1 MYNPSLLFDNRSC
14 LAEGK
19 KNLGLLKKDKKSS
32 PFLSSLPG
40 CCWSVSHEIEVSI
53 FSKREGREGG
63 LFVVTNPSSYQSP
76 ICRRNLE
83 DMKIFAPETFLQ
95 KSKSTLNIPYL
106 IYRSSVKK
114 VTAKLRDLLSSRN
127 AKIQTGRN
135 ISFCV
140 TEMLRGRLFP
150 CLAAFFNTHH
160 TRSRHSKTGFTAGPW
175 KIPSLAMFWFSHSW
189 AHRGKIQLWKTETL
203 C

>member
-14 LAEGK
+14 LAEWK

-106 IYRSSVKK
+106 ICRSSVKK
-114 VTAKLRDLLSSRN
+114 VPAKLRDFLSIFAERTWLALHWQAAADEQPKRKNSNRQEYFFLRHINATWPPLPMSRW
-127 AKIQTGRN
+127 
-135 ISFCV
+135 
-140 TEMLRGRLFP
+140 LF
-150 CLAAFFNTHH
+150 
-160 TRSRHSKTGFTAGPW
+160 
-175 KIPSLAMFWFSHSW
+175 
-189 AHRGKIQLWKTETL
+189 
-203 C
+203 